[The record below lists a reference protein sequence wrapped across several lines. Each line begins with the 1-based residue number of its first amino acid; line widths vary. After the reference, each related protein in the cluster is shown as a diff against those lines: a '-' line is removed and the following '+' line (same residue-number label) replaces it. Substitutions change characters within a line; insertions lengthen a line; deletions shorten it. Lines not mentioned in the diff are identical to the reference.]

1 MSKVHPYF
9 KDFTFAG
16 FVHRGGAEE
25 TIENT
30 LDAFKYSAGLGF
42 VYMETDVQATS
53 DGEIVVFHDSDL
65 KRMAGVNKKIEDL
78 SFQEVKQIKLMG
90 KTNIPSLNEVLYN
103 FKDLRF
109 NVDIKTELAVEQTVK
124 IVSSHKAFDRVCL
137 ASFSSKR
144 LNRIRKIA
152 GSRCCTSMGSSEIVF
167 ERINSL
173 GLSFK
178 KSLGKCAQV
187 PITQWGIPLVTP
199 KFIKYVQEQNKFIH
213 VWTIDKEDEMK
224 RLISLGVDGIMTDRP
239 KVLKKVLE
247 DRGLM

>member
-30 LDAFKYSAGLGF
+30 LDAFKYSADLGF

-144 LNRIRKIA
+144 LMSCSLFNSPPPVI
-152 GSRCCTSMGSSEIVF
+152 SS
-167 ERINSL
+167 
-173 GLSFK
+173 
-178 KSLGKCAQV
+178 
-187 PITQWGIPLVTP
+187 
-199 KFIKYVQEQNKFIH
+199 
-213 VWTIDKEDEMK
+213 
-224 RLISLGVDGIMTDRP
+224 
-239 KVLKKVLE
+239 
-247 DRGLM
+247 